1 MDKAEMKRLLQQ
13 YLKGMRLMNERV
25 IQERRD
31 STFEERLKQ
40 ASIWFGIMGNA
51 GGKRDGKR
59 EEEVR
64 QTWARFRKAWL
75 ARQRA

>member
-1 MDKAEMKRLLQQ
+1 MDKAETKRLLQQ

-40 ASIWFGIMGNA
+40 ASIWFGFMGNPV
-51 GGKRDGKR
+51 GKRDGKR

-64 QTWARFRKAWL
+64 QIWARFRKAWF
-75 ARQRA
+75 ARQRT